1 MTKNNEGIKSVKCEA
16 SVHTWVAMWSVVGIR
31 IAGLK
36 LTEVD
41 LNMISEG
48 RTKKFE
54 QDSSELESIKLCP
67 K

>member
-36 LTEVD
+36 LT
-41 LNMISEG
+41 
-48 RTKKFE
+48 
-54 QDSSELESIKLCP
+54 
-67 K
+67 